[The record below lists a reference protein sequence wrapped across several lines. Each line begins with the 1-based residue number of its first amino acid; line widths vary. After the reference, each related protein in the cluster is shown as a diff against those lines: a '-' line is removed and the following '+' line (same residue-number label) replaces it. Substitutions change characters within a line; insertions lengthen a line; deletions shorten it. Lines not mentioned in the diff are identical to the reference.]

1 MEGRAITGWDAETV
15 GAKLRQPALTR
26 EAERMRR
33 ALGGRRRTVALR
45 QAVATPADSTA
56 FKGSGLR

>member
-1 MEGRAITGWDAETV
+1 MEGRAIRGWGAETV

-33 ALGGRRRTVALR
+33 ALGGRRRTVTWR
-45 QAVATPADSTA
+45 EAVPAPADSTA